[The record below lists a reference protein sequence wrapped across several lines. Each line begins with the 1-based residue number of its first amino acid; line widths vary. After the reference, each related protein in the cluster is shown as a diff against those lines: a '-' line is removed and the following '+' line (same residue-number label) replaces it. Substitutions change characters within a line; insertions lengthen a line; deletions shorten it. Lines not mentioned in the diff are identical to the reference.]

1 LYGQLFLSQARVT
14 VAAHAAVSAR
24 QYRSEV
30 EGKKRQ
36 RWWLQK
42 AGSSPAARNDKN

>member
-14 VAAHAAVSAR
+14 VAADAAVSAR
-24 QYRSEV
+24 HRSEV

-36 RWWLQK
+36 RWLLQK